1 MTSINAETSQQS
13 RYINLIVKID
23 HQGPTCVVG
32 EPNICDREFK
42 NTSHSLNLSHQIVF
56 KFLKSSIQISLSEET
71 SQNLDFLSPNTQIH
85 LNEQK

>member
-23 HQGPTCVVG
+23 HQGPTCVVD

-42 NTSHSLNLSHQIVF
+42 NTSHSTSLTQKIFFMNKIIGHTN
-56 KFLKSSIQISLSEET
+56 FLK
-71 SQNLDFLSPNTQIH
+71 
-85 LNEQK
+85 